1 MDTNAKIFIAGHRG
15 LVGQA
20 LIRELTAQGHTNIV
34 TRTRAELDLTN
45 QADVRD
51 FFAAAKPE
59 YVFDAAAVVG
69 GIQANDQYPAD
80 FIAGNLMIQ
89 TNLIDTA
96 YRSGARKMLFLGSTC
111 IMPRDAPQPMKEDYM
126 LTGPLEE
133 TNQWYAVA
141 KIAGIKMCQAYRRQ
155 YGFDAISV
163 QPTNLFGIGDNFDYE
178 TSHMPAALIRK
189 MHDAKISGAGEVTIW
204 GTGTPRREI
213 MYADDMANAC
223 VYLMQNYSGEDFVNI
238 GVGSDISISDFA
250 EMIADVVGFEG
261 RFIYD
266 TSKPDGTPRKLVDV
280 SRLNSLGW
288 SSRISLREGVERT
301 YAWFL
306 ENEDSLRTVSGESFA
321 PKRAD
326 QDDIPAFSGQ

>member
-1 MDTNAKIFIAGHRG
+1 MDKNAKIYIAGHRG
-15 LVGQA
+15 LVGRA
-20 LIRELTAQGHTNIV
+20 LMRQLNAQGYENIV
-34 TRTRAELDLTN
+34 TSTRDQVNLTD
-45 QADVRD
+45 QTAVRA
-51 FFAAAKPE
+51 FFAAEKPE

-80 FIAGNLMIQ
+80 FIGGNLMIQ

-96 YRSGARKMLFLGSTC
+96 YRSGAKKLLFLGSTC
-111 IMPRDAPQPMKEDYM
+111 IMPRDAPQPMKEEYM

-189 MHDAKISGAGEVTIW
+189 MHDAKTNGDEEAVIW

-213 MYADDMANAC
+213 MYVDDMANAC
-223 VYLMQNYSGEDFVNI
+223 IFLMQKYSGEDFVNI
-238 GVGSDISISDFA
+238 GVGDDISIKDFA
-250 EMIADVVGFEG
+250 EMIAEVVGFEG
-261 RFIYD
+261 RFNYD

-280 SRLNSLGW
+280 TRLTGLGW
-288 SSRISLREGVERT
+288 TSQISLREGVERT

-306 ENEDSLRTVSGESFA
+306 ENEDSLRTLTAESFA
-321 PKRAD
+321 NK
-326 QDDIPAFSGQ
+326 SG

>member
-1 MDTNAKIFIAGHRG
+1 MDKNAKIYIAGHRG
-15 LVGQA
+15 LVGRA
-20 LIRELTAQGHTNIV
+20 LMRQLNAQGYENIV
-34 TRTRAELDLTN
+34 TSTRDQVDLTD
-45 QADVRD
+45 QAAVRV
-51 FFAAAKPE
+51 FFAAEKPE

-80 FIAGNLMIQ
+80 FIGGNLMIQ

-96 YRSGARKMLFLGSTC
+96 YRSGAKKLLFLGSTC
-111 IMPRDAPQPMKEDYM
+111 IMPRDAPQPMKEEYM

-189 MHDAKISGAGEVTIW
+189 MHDAKTNGDEEAVIW

-213 MYADDMANAC
+213 MYVDDMANAC
-223 VYLMQNYSGEDFVNI
+223 IFLMQNYSGEDFVNI
-238 GVGSDISISDFA
+238 GVGDDISIKDFA
-250 EMIADVVGFEG
+250 EMIAEVVGFEG
-261 RFIYD
+261 RFTYD

-280 SRLNSLGW
+280 TRLTGLGW
-288 SSRISLREGVERT
+288 TSQISLREGVEQT

-306 ENEDSLRTVSGESFA
+306 ENEDSLRTLTAESFA
-321 PKRAD
+321 NK
-326 QDDIPAFSGQ
+326 SG

>member
-1 MDTNAKIFIAGHRG
+1 MDKNAKIYIAGHRG
-15 LVGQA
+15 LVGRA
-20 LIRELTAQGHTNIV
+20 LMRQLNAQGYDNIV
-34 TRTRAELDLTN
+34 TSTRDQVNLTD
-45 QADVRD
+45 QTAVRA
-51 FFAAAKPE
+51 FFAAEKPE

-80 FIAGNLMIQ
+80 FIGGNLMIQ

-96 YRSGARKMLFLGSTC
+96 YRSGAKKLLFLGSTC
-111 IMPRDAPQPMKEDYM
+111 IMPRDAPQPMKEEYM

-189 MHDAKISGAGEVTIW
+189 MHDAKTNGDEEAVIW

-213 MYADDMANAC
+213 MYVDDMANAC
-223 VYLMQNYSGEDFVNI
+223 IFLMQKYSGEDFVNI
-238 GVGSDISISDFA
+238 GVGDDISIKDFA
-250 EMIADVVGFEG
+250 EMIAEVVGFEG
-261 RFIYD
+261 RFNYD

-280 SRLNSLGW
+280 TRLTGLGW
-288 SSRISLREGVERT
+288 TSQISLREGVEQT

-306 ENEDSLRTVSGESFA
+306 ENEDSLRTLTAESFA
-321 PKRAD
+321 NK
-326 QDDIPAFSGQ
+326 SG

>member
-1 MDTNAKIFIAGHRG
+1 MDKNAKIYIAGHRG
-15 LVGQA
+15 LVGRA
-20 LIRELTAQGHTNIV
+20 LMRQLNAQGYENIV
-34 TRTRAELDLTN
+34 TSTRDQVDLTD
-45 QADVRD
+45 QAAVRV
-51 FFAAAKPE
+51 FFAAEKPE

-80 FIAGNLMIQ
+80 FIGGNLMIQ

-96 YRSGARKMLFLGSTC
+96 YRSGAKKLLFLGSTC
-111 IMPRDAPQPMKEDYM
+111 IMPRDTPQPMKEEYM

-189 MHDAKISGAGEVTIW
+189 MHDAKTNGDEEAVIW

-213 MYADDMANAC
+213 MYVDDMANAC
-223 VYLMQNYSGEDFVNI
+223 IFLMQNYSGEDFVNI
-238 GVGSDISISDFA
+238 GVGDDISIKDFA
-250 EMIADVVGFEG
+250 EMIAEVVGFEG
-261 RFIYD
+261 RFNYD

-280 SRLNSLGW
+280 TRLTGLGW
-288 SSRISLREGVERT
+288 TSQISLREGVERT

-306 ENEDSLRTVSGESFA
+306 ENEDSLRTLTAESFA
-321 PKRAD
+321 NK
-326 QDDIPAFSGQ
+326 SG

>member
-1 MDTNAKIFIAGHRG
+1 MDTDAKIYIAGHRG

-20 LIRELTAQGHTNIV
+20 LIRQLNAQGYTNIV
-34 TRTRAELDLTN
+34 TRTRSEVDLTN
-45 QADVRD
+45 QAAVGD
-51 FFAAAKPE
+51 FFAAEQPE

-96 YRSGARKMLFLGSTC
+96 YRSGAKKLLFLGSTC
-111 IMPRDAPQPMKEDYM
+111 IMPREAPQPMKEDYM

-189 MHDAKISGAGEVTIW
+189 MHDAKMSGADEVVIW

-213 MYADDMANAC
+213 MYVDDMANAC
-223 VYLMQNYSGEDFVNI
+223 VFLMQNYSGEDFVNI
-238 GVGSDISISDFA
+238 GVGDDISIRDFA
-250 EMIADVVGFEG
+250 ELVADVVGFEG
-261 RFIYD
+261 TFAYD

-280 SRLNSLGW
+280 TRLNSLGW
-288 SSRISLREGVERT
+288 SSQISLREGVERT

-306 ENEDSLRTVSGESFA
+306 ENEDSLRTLNAESFA
-321 PKRAD
+321 R
-326 QDDIPAFSGQ
+326 

>member
-1 MDTNAKIFIAGHRG
+1 MDKNAKIYIAGHRG
-15 LVGQA
+15 LVGRA
-20 LIRELTAQGHTNIV
+20 LMRQLNAQGYENIV
-34 TRTRAELDLTN
+34 TSTRDQVDLTD
-45 QADVRD
+45 QAAVRA
-51 FFAAAKPE
+51 FFAAKKPE

-80 FIAGNLMIQ
+80 FIGGNLMIQ

-96 YRSGARKMLFLGSTC
+96 YRSGAKKLLFLGSTC
-111 IMPRDAPQPMKEDYM
+111 IMPRDTPQPMKEEYM

-189 MHDAKISGAGEVTIW
+189 MHDAKTNGDEEAVIW

-213 MYADDMANAC
+213 MYVDDMANAC
-223 VYLMQNYSGEDFVNI
+223 IFLMQNYSGEDFVNI
-238 GVGSDISISDFA
+238 GVGDDISIKDFA
-250 EMIADVVGFEG
+250 EMIAEVVGFEG
-261 RFIYD
+261 RFTYD
-266 TSKPDGTPRKLVDV
+266 TYKPDGTPRKLVDV
-280 SRLNSLGW
+280 TRLTGLGW
-288 SSRISLREGVERT
+288 TSQISLREGVERT

-306 ENEDSLRTVSGESFA
+306 ENEDSLRTLTAESFA
-321 PKRAD
+321 NK
-326 QDDIPAFSGQ
+326 SG

>member
-1 MDTNAKIFIAGHRG
+1 MDKNAKIYIAGHRG
-15 LVGQA
+15 LVGRA
-20 LIRELTAQGHTNIV
+20 LMRQLNAQGYENIV
-34 TRTRAELDLTN
+34 TSTRDQVNLTD
-45 QADVRD
+45 QTAVRA
-51 FFAAAKPE
+51 FFAAEKPE

-69 GIQANDQYPAD
+69 GIKANDQYPAD
-80 FIAGNLMIQ
+80 FIGGNLMIQ

-96 YRSGARKMLFLGSTC
+96 YRSGAKKLLFLGSTC
-111 IMPRDAPQPMKEDYM
+111 IMPRDTPQPMKEEYM

-189 MHDAKISGAGEVTIW
+189 MHDAKTNGDEEAVIW

-213 MYADDMANAC
+213 MYVDDMANAC
-223 VYLMQNYSGEDFVNI
+223 IFLMQKYSGEDFVNI
-238 GVGSDISISDFA
+238 GVGDDISIKDFA
-250 EMIADVVGFEG
+250 EMIAEVVGFEG
-261 RFIYD
+261 RFNYD

-280 SRLNSLGW
+280 TRLTGLGW
-288 SSRISLREGVERT
+288 TSQISLREGVEQT

-306 ENEDSLRTVSGESFA
+306 ENEDSLRTLTAESFA
-321 PKRAD
+321 NK
-326 QDDIPAFSGQ
+326 SG

>member
-20 LIRELTAQGHTNIV
+20 LFRELTAQGHTNIV
-34 TRTRAELDLTN
+34 TRTRKELDLTN

-51 FFAAAKPE
+51 FFAAEKPE

-80 FIAGNLMIQ
+80 FIGGNLMTQ

-96 YRSGARKMLFLGSTC
+96 YRPGARKMLFLGSTC

-189 MHDAKISGAGEVTIW
+189 MHDAKVSGADEVTIW

-213 MYADDMANAC
+213 MYVDDMANAC

-238 GVGSDISISDFA
+238 GVGTDITIKDFA
-250 EMIADVVGFEG
+250 EMIADVVCFEG
-261 RFIYD
+261 RFTYD

-280 SRLNSLGW
+280 ARLNSLGW
-288 SSRISLREGVERT
+288 TSQIGLREGVERT

-306 ENEDSLRTVSGESFA
+306 ENENSLPTISGESFA
-321 PKRAD
+321 RKT
-326 QDDIPAFSGQ
+326 G

>member
-1 MDTNAKIFIAGHRG
+1 MDKNAKIYIAGHRG
-15 LVGQA
+15 LVGRA
-20 LIRELTAQGHTNIV
+20 LMRQLNAQGYENIV
-34 TRTRAELDLTN
+34 TSTRDQVDLTD
-45 QADVRD
+45 QAAVRV
-51 FFAAAKPE
+51 FFAAEKPE

-80 FIAGNLMIQ
+80 FIGGNLMIQ

-96 YRSGARKMLFLGSTC
+96 YRSGAKKLLFLGSTC
-111 IMPRDAPQPMKEDYM
+111 IMPRDAPQPMKEEYM

-189 MHDAKISGAGEVTIW
+189 MHDAKTNGDEEAVIW

-213 MYADDMANAC
+213 MYVDDMANAC
-223 VYLMQNYSGEDFVNI
+223 IFLMQNYSGEDFVNI
-238 GVGSDISISDFA
+238 GVGDDISIKDFA
-250 EMIADVVGFEG
+250 EMIAEVVGFEG
-261 RFIYD
+261 RFTYD

-280 SRLNSLGW
+280 TRLTGLGW
-288 SSRISLREGVERT
+288 TSQISLREGVEQT

-306 ENEDSLRTVSGESFA
+306 ENEDSLRTLTAESFA
-321 PKRAD
+321 RK
-326 QDDIPAFSGQ
+326 SG

>member
-1 MDTNAKIFIAGHRG
+1 MDTNAKIYVAGHRG

-20 LIRELTAQGHTNIV
+20 LVRQLNAQGFANIV
-34 TRTRAELDLTN
+34 TRTRSELDLME
-45 QADVRD
+45 QAAVRD
-51 FFAAAKPE
+51 FFAAEKPD
-59 YVFDAAAVVG
+59 YVFDAAAIVG
-69 GIQANDQYPAD
+69 GIQANNEYPAD

-96 YRSGARKMLFLGSTC
+96 YRSGARKLLFLGSTC
-111 IMPRDAPQPMKEDYM
+111 IMPREAPQPMKEEYM

-178 TSHMPAALIRK
+178 TSHMVAALIRK
-189 MHDAKISGAGEVTIW
+189 MHDAKVSGSGTVTIW

-213 MYADDMANAC
+213 MFADDMADAC
-223 VYLMQNYSGEDFVNI
+223 IFLMRNYSGEDFVNI
-238 GVGSDISISDFA
+238 GVGDDITITDFA
-250 EMIADVVGFEG
+250 KLVADVVGFKGE
-261 RFIYD
+261 FAYD

-280 SRLNSLGW
+280 SRLNALGW
-288 SSRISLREGVERT
+288 KSGISLREGVERT
-301 YAWFL
+301 YAWFV
-306 ENEDSLRTVSGESFA
+306 ENEYNLRTLGAENFA
-321 PKRAD
+321 RKT
-326 QDDIPAFSGQ
+326 G

>member
-1 MDTNAKIFIAGHRG
+1 MDKNAKIYIAGHRG
-15 LVGQA
+15 LVGRA
-20 LIRELTAQGHTNIV
+20 LMRQLNAQGYENIV
-34 TRTRAELDLTN
+34 TSTRDQVNLTD
-45 QADVRD
+45 QTAVRA
-51 FFAAAKPE
+51 FFAAEKPE

-69 GIQANDQYPAD
+69 GIKANDQYPAD
-80 FIAGNLMIQ
+80 FIGGNLMIQ

-96 YRSGARKMLFLGSTC
+96 YRSGAKKLLFLGSTC
-111 IMPRDAPQPMKEDYM
+111 IMPRDTPQPMKEEYM

-189 MHDAKISGAGEVTIW
+189 MHDAKTNGDEEAVIW

-213 MYADDMANAC
+213 MYVDDMANAC
-223 VYLMQNYSGEDFVNI
+223 IFLMQKYSGEDFVNI
-238 GVGSDISISDFA
+238 GVGDDISIKDFA
-250 EMIADVVGFEG
+250 EMIAEVVGFEG
-261 RFIYD
+261 RFNYD

-280 SRLNSLGW
+280 TRLTGLGW
-288 SSRISLREGVERT
+288 TSQISLREGVERT

-306 ENEDSLRTVSGESFA
+306 ENEDSLRTLTAESFA
-321 PKRAD
+321 NK
-326 QDDIPAFSGQ
+326 SG

>member
-1 MDTNAKIFIAGHRG
+1 MDKDDKIFVAGHRG

-20 LIRELTAQGHTNIV
+20 LIRQLNVQGHENIV
-34 TRTRAELDLTN
+34 TRTRSELDLMD
-45 QADVRD
+45 QAAVRA
-51 FFAAAKPE
+51 FFEKEKPD

-96 YRSGARKMLFLGSTC
+96 YRSGVKKLLFLGSTC
-111 IMPRDAPQPMKEDYM
+111 IMPREAPQPMKEDYM

-178 TSHMPAALIRK
+178 TSHMVAALIRK
-189 MHDAKISGAGEVTIW
+189 MHDAKTSGSGEVVIW

-213 MYADDMANAC
+213 MFADDMADAC
-223 VYLMQNYSGEDFVNI
+223 VFLMQNYSGEDFVNI
-238 GVGSDISISDFA
+238 GVGDDISIADFA
-250 EMIADVVGFEG
+250 ALVAEVVGFSGE
-261 RFIYD
+261 FVYD

-280 SRLNSLGW
+280 TRLNALGW
-288 SSRISLREGVERT
+288 TSKISLREGVERT

-306 ENEDSLRTVSGESFA
+306 ENADNLRTLDAESFA
-321 PKRAD
+321 RKA
-326 QDDIPAFSGQ
+326 G

>member
-1 MDTNAKIFIAGHRG
+1 MDKNAKIYIAGHRG
-15 LVGQA
+15 LVGRA
-20 LIRELTAQGHTNIV
+20 LMRQLNAQGYENIV
-34 TRTRAELDLTN
+34 TSTRDQVDLTD
-45 QADVRD
+45 QAAVRV
-51 FFAAAKPE
+51 FFAAEKPE

-80 FIAGNLMIQ
+80 FIGGNLMIQ

-96 YRSGARKMLFLGSTC
+96 YRSGAKKLLFLGSTC
-111 IMPRDAPQPMKEDYM
+111 IMPRDAPQPMKEEYM

-189 MHDAKISGAGEVTIW
+189 MHDAKTNGDEEAVIW

-213 MYADDMANAC
+213 MYVDDMANAC
-223 VYLMQNYSGEDFVNI
+223 IFLMQNYSGEDFVNI
-238 GVGSDISISDFA
+238 GVGDDISIKDFA
-250 EMIADVVGFEG
+250 EMIAEVVGFEG
-261 RFIYD
+261 RFTYD

-280 SRLNSLGW
+280 TRLTGLGW
-288 SSRISLREGVERT
+288 TSQISLREGVERT

-306 ENEDSLRTVSGESFA
+306 ENEDSLRTLTAESFA
-321 PKRAD
+321 RK
-326 QDDIPAFSGQ
+326 SG

>member
-1 MDTNAKIFIAGHRG
+1 MDANAKIFVAGHRG

-20 LIRELTAQGHTNIV
+20 MLRQLAAQGFGNIV
-34 TRTRAELDLTN
+34 TRTRSELDLMN
-45 QADVRD
+45 QAEVRA
-51 FFAAAKPE
+51 FFDAEKPE

-80 FIAGNLMIQ
+80 FIGGNLMIQ

-96 YRSGARKMLFLGSTC
+96 YRAGVKKLLFLGSTC
-111 IMPRDAPQPMKEDYM
+111 IMPRDAPQPMKEEYM

-178 TSHMPAALIRK
+178 TSHMAAAMIRK
-189 MHDAKISGAGEVTIW
+189 MHDAKVAGAESVTIW

-213 MYADDMANAC
+213 MFADDMADAC
-223 VYLMQNYSGEDFVNI
+223 IFLMRNYSGEEFVNI
-238 GVGSDISISDFA
+238 GVGEDISITDYA
-250 EMIADVVGFEG
+250 KLVADVVGFEG
-261 RFIYD
+261 AFDYD

-280 SRLNSLGW
+280 TRLNGLGW
-288 SSRISLREGVERT
+288 SSQISLREGVERT
-301 YAWFL
+301 YAWFV
-306 ENEDSLRTVSGESFA
+306 ENEGNIRTLGAENFA
-321 PKRAD
+321 RKT
-326 QDDIPAFSGQ
+326 G

>member
-1 MDTNAKIFIAGHRG
+1 MDKNAKIYIAGHRG
-15 LVGQA
+15 LVGRA
-20 LIRELTAQGHTNIV
+20 LMRQLNAQGYENIV
-34 TRTRAELDLTN
+34 TSTRDQVDLTD
-45 QADVRD
+45 QAAVRV
-51 FFAAAKPE
+51 FFAAEKPE

-80 FIAGNLMIQ
+80 FIGGNLMIQ

-96 YRSGARKMLFLGSTC
+96 YRSGAKKLLFLGSTC
-111 IMPRDAPQPMKEDYM
+111 IMPRDAPQPMKEEYM

-189 MHDAKISGAGEVTIW
+189 MHDAKTNGDEEAVIW

-213 MYADDMANAC
+213 MYVDDMANAC
-223 VYLMQNYSGEDFVNI
+223 IFLMQKYSGEDFVNI
-238 GVGSDISISDFA
+238 GVGDDISIKDFA
-250 EMIADVVGFEG
+250 EMIAEVVGFEG
-261 RFIYD
+261 RFTYD

-280 SRLNSLGW
+280 TRLTGLGW
-288 SSRISLREGVERT
+288 TSQISLREGVERT

-306 ENEDSLRTVSGESFA
+306 ENEDSLRTLTAESFA
-321 PKRAD
+321 RK
-326 QDDIPAFSGQ
+326 SG

>member
-1 MDTNAKIFIAGHRG
+1 MDKNAKIYIAGHRG
-15 LVGQA
+15 LVGRA
-20 LIRELTAQGHTNIV
+20 LMRQLNAQGYENIV
-34 TRTRAELDLTN
+34 TSTRDQVDLTD
-45 QADVRD
+45 QAAVRV
-51 FFAAAKPE
+51 FFAAEKPE

-80 FIAGNLMIQ
+80 FIGGNLMIQ

-96 YRSGARKMLFLGSTC
+96 YRSGAKKLLFLGSTC
-111 IMPRDAPQPMKEDYM
+111 IMPRDAPQPMKEEYM

-189 MHDAKISGAGEVTIW
+189 MHDAKTNGDEEAVIW

-213 MYADDMANAC
+213 MYVDDMANAC
-223 VYLMQNYSGEDFVNI
+223 IFLMQNYSGEDFVNI
-238 GVGSDISISDFA
+238 GVGDDISIKDFA
-250 EMIADVVGFEG
+250 EMIAEVVGFEG
-261 RFIYD
+261 RFNYD

-280 SRLNSLGW
+280 TRLTGLGW
-288 SSRISLREGVERT
+288 TSQISLREGVERT

-306 ENEDSLRTVSGESFA
+306 ENEDSLRTLTAESFA
-321 PKRAD
+321 NK
-326 QDDIPAFSGQ
+326 SG

>member
-1 MDTNAKIFIAGHRG
+1 MDKNAKIYIAGHRG
-15 LVGQA
+15 LVGRA
-20 LIRELTAQGHTNIV
+20 LMRQLNAQGYENIV
-34 TRTRAELDLTN
+34 TSTRDQVDLTD
-45 QADVRD
+45 QAAVRV
-51 FFAAAKPE
+51 FFAAEKPE

-80 FIAGNLMIQ
+80 FIGGNLMIQ

-96 YRSGARKMLFLGSTC
+96 YRSGAKKLLFLGSTC
-111 IMPRDAPQPMKEDYM
+111 IMPRDAPQPMKEEYM

-189 MHDAKISGAGEVTIW
+189 MHDAKTNGDEEAVIW

-213 MYADDMANAC
+213 MYVDDMANAC
-223 VYLMQNYSGEDFVNI
+223 IFLMQKYSGEDFVNI
-238 GVGSDISISDFA
+238 GVGDDISIKDFA
-250 EMIADVVGFEG
+250 EMIAEVVGFEG
-261 RFIYD
+261 RFNYD

-280 SRLNSLGW
+280 TRLTGLGW
-288 SSRISLREGVERT
+288 TSQISLREGVEQT

-306 ENEDSLRTVSGESFA
+306 ENEDSLRTLTAESFA
-321 PKRAD
+321 NK
-326 QDDIPAFSGQ
+326 SG

>member
-1 MDTNAKIFIAGHRG
+1 
-15 LVGQA
+15 
-20 LIRELTAQGHTNIV
+20 
-34 TRTRAELDLTN
+34 
-45 QADVRD
+45 
-51 FFAAAKPE
+51 
-59 YVFDAAAVVG
+59 
-69 GIQANDQYPAD
+69 
-80 FIAGNLMIQ
+80 MIQ

-96 YRSGARKMLFLGSTC
+96 YRSGAKKLLFLGSTC
-111 IMPRDAPQPMKEDYM
+111 IMPRDAPQPMKEEYM

-189 MHDAKISGAGEVTIW
+189 MHDAKTNGDEEAVIW

-213 MYADDMANAC
+213 MYVDDMANAC
-223 VYLMQNYSGEDFVNI
+223 IFLMQNYSGEDFVNI
-238 GVGSDISISDFA
+238 GVGDDISIKDFA
-250 EMIADVVGFEG
+250 EMIAEVVGFEG
-261 RFIYD
+261 RFTYD

-280 SRLNSLGW
+280 TRLTGLGW
-288 SSRISLREGVERT
+288 TSQISLREGVERT

-306 ENEDSLRTVSGESFA
+306 ENEDSLRTLTAESFA
-321 PKRAD
+321 RK
-326 QDDIPAFSGQ
+326 SG

>member
-1 MDTNAKIFIAGHRG
+1 MDKNAKIYIAGHRG
-15 LVGQA
+15 LVGRA
-20 LIRELTAQGHTNIV
+20 LMRQLNAQGYENIV
-34 TRTRAELDLTN
+34 TSTRDQVNLTD
-45 QADVRD
+45 QTAVRA
-51 FFAAAKPE
+51 FFAAEKPE

-80 FIAGNLMIQ
+80 FIGGNLMIQ

-96 YRSGARKMLFLGSTC
+96 YRSGAKKLLFLGSTC
-111 IMPRDAPQPMKEDYM
+111 IMPRDAPQPMKEEYM

-141 KIAGIKMCQAYRRQ
+141 KIAGVKMCQAYRRQ

-189 MHDAKISGAGEVTIW
+189 MHDAKTNGDEEAVIW

-213 MYADDMANAC
+213 MYVDDMANAC
-223 VYLMQNYSGEDFVNI
+223 IFLMQNYSGEDFVNI
-238 GVGSDISISDFA
+238 GVGDDISIKDFA
-250 EMIADVVGFEG
+250 EMIAEVVGFEG
-261 RFIYD
+261 RFNYD

-280 SRLNSLGW
+280 TRLTGLGW
-288 SSRISLREGVERT
+288 TSQISLREGVERT

-306 ENEDSLRTVSGESFA
+306 ENEDSLRTLTAESFA
-321 PKRAD
+321 NK
-326 QDDIPAFSGQ
+326 SG

>member
-1 MDTNAKIFIAGHRG
+1 MDTNAKIYIAGHRG

-20 LIRELTAQGHTNIV
+20 LIRQLNAQGYENIV
-34 TRTRAELDLTN
+34 SRTRQELDLTN
-45 QADVRD
+45 QAAVRE
-51 FFAAAKPE
+51 FFATEKPE

-80 FIAGNLMIQ
+80 FIGGNLMIQ

-96 YRSGARKMLFLGSTC
+96 YRSGVSKFLFLGSTC
-111 IMPRDAPQPMKEDYM
+111 IMPREAPQPMKEEYM

-133 TNQWYAVA
+133 TNQWYAVV

-155 YGFDAISV
+155 HGFDAISV

-189 MHDAKISGAGEVTIW
+189 MHDAKVSGADDVVIW

-213 MYADDMANAC
+213 MYVDDMANAC

-238 GVGSDISISDFA
+238 GVGDDISIREFA
-250 EMIADVVGFEG
+250 EMIAEVVGFQG
-261 RFIYD
+261 RFTYD

-280 SRLNSLGW
+280 TRLNGLGW
-288 SSRISLREGVERT
+288 TSQISLREGVERT

-306 ENEDSLRTVSGESFA
+306 DNNASLRTLSAESFA
-321 PKRAD
+321 EKT
-326 QDDIPAFSGQ
+326 G

>member
-1 MDTNAKIFIAGHRG
+1 MDINAKIYVAGHRG

-20 LIRELTAQGHTNIV
+20 LIRQLNAQGYNNIV
-34 TRTRAELDLTN
+34 TRTRKEVDLTD
-45 QADVRD
+45 QADVRN
-51 FFAAAKPE
+51 FFAAEQPD

-96 YRSGARKMLFLGSTC
+96 YRSGVKKLLFLGSTC
-111 IMPRDAPQPMKEDYM
+111 IMPRDAPQPMKEEYM

-178 TSHMPAALIRK
+178 TSHMPAALMRK
-189 MHDAKISGAGEVTIW
+189 MHDAKTSGSDEVVIW

-213 MYADDMANAC
+213 MYVDDMANAC
-223 VYLMQNYSGEDFVNI
+223 IYLMQNYSGEDFVNI
-238 GVGSDISISDFA
+238 GVGDDISIRDFA
-250 EMIADVVGFEG
+250 EMIADVVGFTG
-261 RFIYD
+261 RFTYD

-280 SRLNSLGW
+280 SRLSALGW
-288 SSRISLREGVERT
+288 SSQISLREGVERT
-301 YAWFL
+301 YGWFL
-306 ENEDSLRTVSGESFA
+306 ENEDKLRTLNAESFA
-321 PKRAD
+321 R
-326 QDDIPAFSGQ
+326 